1 MSRHSSRTNCWREA
15 RWVPDLC
22 RPDQS
27 RAADRW
33 RAIESESQGFAIDTD
48 RPIHDRYD
56 AILGHVHQLE
66 EVDAGFDPHPITDRH
81 KGLERRVAG
90 PACNDL
96 E

>member
-1 MSRHSSRTNCWREA
+1 MSRHSSRANCWREA

-66 EVDAGFDPHPITDRH
+66 EVNRFRSPSDHRPPQRPRAACC
-81 KGLERRVAG
+81 RRR
-90 PACNDL
+90 L
-96 E
+96 